1 VSRRE
6 GKGRV
11 LEASRNIKEG
21 EVVMVDKAMVIVPGA
36 KVVCLGCLN
45 DVSPPTE
52 NQDNSEFSINS
63 SVCPEC
69 CFPMCGKEDC
79 DTNKW
84 HSKYECLSL
93 KKADAANK
101 LFKNALMSNESESQ
115 EPGLSPEIRISQFYH
130 VIAILRF
137 ILTQQNC
144 SQVIKEQ
151 LQMLTD
157 HNESRY
163 VL

>member
-1 VSRRE
+1 MSHRT

-21 EVVMVDKAMVIVPGA
+21 ELVMVDKAMVIVPDA
-36 KVVCLGCLN
+36 NVVCLGCLK
-45 DVSPPTE
+45 DISPPTE
-52 NQDNSEFSINS
+52 NQDNSEFKMNS

-69 CFPMCGKEDC
+69 SFPMCGKEDC
-79 DTNKW
+79 DQSKW

-101 LFKNALMSNESESQ
+101 LFKNALMSNECESQ
-115 EPGLSPEIRISQFYH
+115 ESGLSPAIRIGQFYH

-144 SQVIKEQ
+144 SNVIKEQ